1 MEEGQVWIGKRIKVI
16 FQDSNKVLIKI
27 GVCKSYDSVF
37 LNLDNDT
44 GINEIIPLSRIL
56 RIEVL
61 K

>member
-1 MEEGQVWIGKRIKVI
+1 MEGEVWLGKRIKVI

-27 GVCKSYDSVF
+27 GVCKSYDAVF
-37 LNLDNDT
+37 LNLDNET
-44 GINEIIPLSRIL
+44 GINELIPLNRIL